1 MSVPTGFA
9 RGADGH
15 IYFVGARLPED
26 AQLAPGFARD
36 SNGITR
42 YVGGPVDNYAGAGSE
57 QAALA
62 RWEAAA
68 LTDNSPEKIYER
80 LRIEHDTL
88 IRSLRGIVHE
98 LYEHPYRLT
107 RQTTIAKRLD
117 KLWEGC

>member
-9 RGADGH
+9 RGDDGRLH
-15 IYFVGARLPED
+15 FVGARLSGD
-26 AQLAPGFARD
+26 VQLAPGFARD
-36 SNGITR
+36 VNGIVR

-62 RWEAAA
+62 RWEQPVPII
-68 LTDNSPEKIYER
+68 SVPEEEYER
-80 LRIEHDTL
+80 LVHEHEQL

-98 LYEHPYRLT
+98 LYEHPYRLR